1 MCIRDSFLFD
11 RLGARDRNLG
21 VADLGNNGPWGR
33 YATVGVRKTFGTRR
47 W

>member
-1 MCIRDSFLFD
+1 VTQHFLFD

-21 VADLGNNGPWGR
+21 TADLGNNGPWGR
-33 YATVGVRKTFGTRR
+33 YNTIGVRKYFGTRR